1 MSDFLDNLIDRHSDA
16 MPQIMPR
23 LPSLFEPEV
32 TRGGWNAAV
41 PDNNVPE
48 MEETN
53 VPPSTQI
60 VGPTDLG
67 AVIEPIQ
74 HKAAPAPPV
83 PANEERPSAKAV
95 LSEPVFSLLLQETSR
110 PSPFLHRDEEGVR
123 EVDATMEP
131 LTPTLSSSPATPFS
145 PTVGRVRHA
154 HQQMRLEHKSPDF
167 EATTEE
173 HTSVAEHMNKPIFFL
188 PPRESPVR
196 ESDLTSEHLTLSERE
211 KRRTQ
216 GLLTPSTAPIAPII
230 PSVAGPERPM
240 SRPEP
245 VINVTIG
252 RIEVRATVSQQKQT
266 PKSESRTPVMS
277 LEEYLR
283 RRSGEQ
289 DQ

>member
-83 PANEERPSAKAV
+83 PANEETTFCEGG
-95 LSEPVFSLLLQETSR
+95 SER
-110 PSPFLHRDEEGVR
+110 ARI
-123 EVDATMEP
+123 
-131 LTPTLSSSPATPFS
+131 LSSPTGDISPIS
-145 PTVGRVRHA
+145 
-154 HQQMRLEHKSPDF
+154 
-167 EATTEE
+167 
-173 HTSVAEHMNKPIFFL
+173 IF
-188 PPRESPVR
+188 
-196 ESDLTSEHLTLSERE
+196 
-211 KRRTQ
+211 
-216 GLLTPSTAPIAPII
+216 A
-230 PSVAGPERPM
+230 
-240 SRPEP
+240 
-245 VINVTIG
+245 
-252 RIEVRATVSQQKQT
+252 
-266 PKSESRTPVMS
+266 
-277 LEEYLR
+277 
-283 RRSGEQ
+283 
-289 DQ
+289 